1 MKHYQY
7 IALMAFFLVLQPVY
21 SQDHHYWSQQFGSR
35 SALMGGAV
43 VGGEIPVPV
52 SIIRVP

>member
-43 VGGEIPVPV
+43 VGG
-52 SIIRVP
+52 